1 MTKLWPVLAATMT
14 VTAIIL
20 SSGAAYAQVA
30 HQMQV
35 QQNQSV
41 EILKVHATVHATM
54 EASIDQPNVPPFV
67 FVPPIV
73 RR

>member
-1 MTKLWPVLAATMT
+1 MQKLLPILAATMT

-20 SSGAAYAQVA
+20 TSGAAFAQTA
-30 HQMQV
+30 NQMRV
-35 QQNQSV
+35 QRNDSA
-41 EILKVHATVHATM
+41 EIFKVHATVHATM
-54 EASIDQPNVPPFV
+54 EAVIDQPSVPPFV